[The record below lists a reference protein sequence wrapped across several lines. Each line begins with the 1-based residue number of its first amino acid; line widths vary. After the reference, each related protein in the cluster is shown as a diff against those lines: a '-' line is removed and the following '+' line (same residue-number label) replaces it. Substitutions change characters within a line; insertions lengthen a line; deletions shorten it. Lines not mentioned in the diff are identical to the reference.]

1 MVDFDFATAFAL
13 VVAHTAEDDSAA
25 PEIRGGGGGGTILDD
40 AFAFATGTARTSDV
54 TTLEAL
60 GTTLVAEDESDD
72 PAHEVALAVGDPS
85 PVVTTEIPRRLP
97 PTDPEVDAQFRSFRV
112 LRLKI

>member
-1 MVDFDFATAFAL
+1 MDDFDFATAFAL

-60 GTTLVAEDESDD
+60 GTTLVAEDEFDS
-72 PAHEVALAVGDPS
+72 G
-85 PVVTTEIPRRLP
+85 
-97 PTDPEVDAQFRSFRV
+97 
-112 LRLKI
+112 